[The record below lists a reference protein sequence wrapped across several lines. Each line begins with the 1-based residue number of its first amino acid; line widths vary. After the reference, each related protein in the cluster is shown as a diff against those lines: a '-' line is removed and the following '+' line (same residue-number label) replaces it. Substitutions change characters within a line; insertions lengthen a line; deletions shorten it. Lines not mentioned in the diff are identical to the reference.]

1 MTYTRQGGTSLMF
14 SKIFKI
20 LKESISSVTG
30 VSPWE
35 TITKDLLKQEI
46 TGYRPT
52 VRNQPVE
59 SCPKYSEGQL
69 VKIRYH
75 HQFKHLHQEVGIIT
89 EVCDF
94 DPIHNGPTMH
104 FYEVLVG
111 EQKITIIERY
121 LDGNVETEEESTEN
135 GS

>member
-1 MTYTRQGGTSLMF
+1 M
-14 SKIFKI
+14 
-20 LKESISSVTG
+20 
-30 VSPWE
+30 
-35 TITKDLLKQEI
+35 
-46 TGYRPT
+46 
-52 VRNQPVE
+52 
-59 SCPKYSEGQL
+59 
-69 VKIRYH
+69 
-75 HQFKHLHQEVGIIT
+75 GIIT

-121 LDGNVETEEESTEN
+121 LDGNVETEESTEN

>member
-1 MTYTRQGGTSLMF
+1 MF
-14 SKIFKI
+14 SRILKV
-20 LKESISSVTG
+20 LKESISSVTNANQ
-30 VSPWE
+30 WE
-35 TITKDLLKQEI
+35 MITKDMLQQGI

-59 SCPKYSEGQL
+59 SCPKYCVGQL
-69 VKIRYH
+69 VKIRFH

-89 EVCDF
+89 EVCNY

-111 EQKITIIERY
+111 EQKITVIERY
-121 LDGNVETEEESTEN
+121 LDGAVEHEEESSEE
-135 GS
+135 

>member
-1 MTYTRQGGTSLMF
+1 MF
-14 SKIFKI
+14 SRI
-20 LKESISSVTG
+20 LKVLRESISSVTN
-30 VSPWE
+30 VTPWE

-75 HQFKHLHQEVGIIT
+75 HQFKHLHLEVGIIT

-94 DPIHNGPTMH
+94 DPIHNGPVMH

-121 LDGNVETEEESTEN
+121 LDGNVETEESTED
-135 GS
+135 

>member
-1 MTYTRQGGTSLMF
+1 MF

-20 LKESISSVTG
+20 LKESISSVT
-30 VSPWE
+30 SANQWE
-35 TITKDLLKQEI
+35 MITKDLLRQEI

-52 VRNQPVE
+52 VRDQPVE
-59 SCPKYSEGQL
+59 SCPKYSQGQL

-75 HQFKHLHQEVGIIT
+75 HNFKHLHHEVGIIT
-89 EVCDF
+89 DVCDF

-121 LDGNVETEEESTEN
+121 LDGTVEQEEESSEE
-135 GS
+135 

>member
-1 MTYTRQGGTSLMF
+1 MF
-14 SKIFKI
+14 SKILKI
-20 LKESISSVTG
+20 LKESISSVTN
-30 VSPWE
+30 VTPWE

-94 DPIHNGPTMH
+94 DPIHNGPVMH

-121 LDGNVETEEESTEN
+121 LDGTVETEEESNEE
-135 GS
+135 

>member
-1 MTYTRQGGTSLMF
+1 MF
-14 SKIFKI
+14 SRI
-20 LKESISSVTG
+20 LKVLRESISSVTNANQ
-30 VSPWE
+30 WE
-35 TITKDLLKQEI
+35 TITKDMLRQGI

-52 VRNQPVE
+52 VRSQPVE

-94 DPIHNGPTMH
+94 DPIQDGPTMH

-121 LDGNVETEEESTEN
+121 LDGAVEQEEESIEE
-135 GS
+135 

>member
-1 MTYTRQGGTSLMF
+1 MF
-14 SKIFKI
+14 SRILKI
-20 LKESISSVTG
+20 LKESISSVTNANQ
-30 VSPWE
+30 WE

-46 TGYRPT
+46 TGYRPM

-94 DPIHNGPTMH
+94 DPIQDGPTMH

-121 LDGNVETEEESTEN
+121 LDGTVETEEESSEE
-135 GS
+135 

>member
-1 MTYTRQGGTSLMF
+1 MF
-14 SKIFKI
+14 SRILKI
-20 LKESISSVTG
+20 LKESISSVTNANQ
-30 VSPWE
+30 WE
-35 TITKDLLKQEI
+35 TITKDMLQQGI

-94 DPIHNGPTMH
+94 DPIQDGPTMH

-121 LDGNVETEEESTEN
+121 LDVV
-135 GS
+135 

>member
-1 MTYTRQGGTSLMF
+1 MF
-14 SKIFKI
+14 SRI
-20 LKESISSVTG
+20 LKVLRESISSVTNANQ
-30 VSPWE
+30 WE
-35 TITKDLLKQEI
+35 TITKDMLRQGI

-52 VRNQPVE
+52 VRSQPVE
-59 SCPKYSEGQL
+59 SCPRYSEGQL

-94 DPIHNGPTMH
+94 DPIQDGPTMH

-121 LDGNVETEEESTEN
+121 LDGAVEQEEESIEE
-135 GS
+135 

>member
-1 MTYTRQGGTSLMF
+1 MF
-14 SKIFKI
+14 SRI
-20 LKESISSVTG
+20 LKVLRESISSVTNANQ
-30 VSPWE
+30 WE
-35 TITKDLLKQEI
+35 TITKDMLRQGI

-52 VRNQPVE
+52 VRSQPVE
-59 SCPKYSEGQL
+59 SCPRYSEGQL

-121 LDGNVETEEESTEN
+121 LDGAVEQEEESTEE
-135 GS
+135 

>member
-1 MTYTRQGGTSLMF
+1 MF
-14 SKIFKI
+14 SKI
-20 LKESISSVTG
+20 LKVLRESISSVTNANQ
-30 VSPWE
+30 WE
-35 TITKDLLKQEI
+35 TITKDMLRQGI

-52 VRNQPVE
+52 VRSQPVE

-94 DPIHNGPTMH
+94 DPIRDGPTMH

-121 LDGNVETEEESTEN
+121 RDGAVEQEEESIEE
-135 GS
+135 

>member
-1 MTYTRQGGTSLMF
+1 MIYIRQGGTNLMF
-14 SKIFKI
+14 SRILKI
-20 LKESISSVTG
+20 LKESISSVTN
-30 VSPWE
+30 VSPRE

-59 SCPKYSEGQL
+59 SCPRYSEGQL
-69 VKIRYH
+69 VKIRFH

-89 EVCDF
+89 EVCNF

-111 EQKITIIERY
+111 EQKITIVERY
-121 LDGNVETEEESTEN
+121 LDGNVGEEN
-135 GS
+135 

>member
-1 MTYTRQGGTSLMF
+1 MF
-14 SKIFKI
+14 SKILKV

-30 VSPWE
+30 ANQWE
-35 TITKDLLKQEI
+35 MITRDLLKQEI

-52 VRNQPVE
+52 VRKQPVE
-59 SCPKYSEGQL
+59 SCPRYSEGQL

-89 EVCDF
+89 EVCNY
-94 DPIHNGPTMH
+94 DPYLHNGPTMH

-111 EQKITIIERY
+111 DQKITIIERY
-121 LDGNVETEEESTEN
+121 LDVCEDV
-135 GS
+135 